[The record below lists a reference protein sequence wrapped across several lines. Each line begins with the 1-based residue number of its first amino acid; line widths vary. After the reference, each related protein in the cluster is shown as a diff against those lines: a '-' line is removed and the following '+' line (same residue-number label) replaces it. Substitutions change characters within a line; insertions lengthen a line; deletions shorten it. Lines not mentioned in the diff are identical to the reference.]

1 MAVWCNNE
9 TIGSLT
15 KLNEN
20 QTYLIS
26 RIKKNWGDWFKVL
39 IWYDTYGKWTK
50 KKRNLT
56 LEKLHMQVN
65 ASINKYKKVQVSV
78 DGGGK
83 RTVKMARVYL
93 RLVKGYSCN

>member
-1 MAVWCNNE
+1 M
-9 TIGSLT
+9 ILM
-15 KLNEN
+15 EN
-20 QTYLIS
+20 GL
-26 RIKKNWGDWFKVL
+26 
-39 IWYDTYGKWTK
+39 K

-65 ASINKYKKVQVSV
+65 ASINKYKKVKVSV

-93 RLVKGYSCN
+93 RLVKGYSCD